1 MTSFKR
7 LTRGIK
13 LLVEHVFD
21 PITSAMQTLTA
32 TGIPL
37 EQCEKEE
44 GTFRVN
50 LSFPVANDYFVGTVP
65 FTRSSILTA
74 PFILPPLQE
83 DFGATSNL
91 ISGYDLI
98 EVSVGQDTRGEA
110 ASLGAAK
117 SGPLDVGRLFM
128 GTVSDLEV
136 SIKSHK
142 INAASFDPFNNEVFT
157 MKIPE
162 IALLNPYSR
171 LNPHVQSG
179 IAIPFNHQD
188 SYLVQ
193 VTGGTNL
200 VSLFISLKFKSKL
213 RTRDIGAAAQNQT
226 PFSAKNFTAETPT
239 LPASDTVIEADTN
252 DGVSTNF
259 KLIDSLI
266 GKKFKGGYNRW
277 GISQYKENII
287 ADAGYE
293 VITVPMFGSWPF
305 VGGGARLAS
314 FTVGND
320 LPYETMPWVNASAGK
335 YETADR
341 ALVPINYPI
350 TIHHVIIAM
359 NYTSG
364 SDGQST
370 TRPTHAVAPGL
381 KHEVGVGLMSGHRS
395 DNIKHQQ
402 VAYAD
407 WIPSTISTKLIDRGD
422 FKHLNTTGAASGY
435 SWDILNCPLTGGT
448 NGTGFTPQGKPIFAA
463 SGNTA
468 TNARSNIGTG
478 APLTANGEQVL
489 DIRWKIS
496 DSTGNP
502 ATWSARQAI
511 LGYNGCWVYLICK
524 KTVN

>member
-1 MTSFKR
+1 MIKFNR

-13 LLVEHVFD
+13 LLVDHIFD
-21 PITSAMQTLTA
+21 PITSVMQTLTA

-37 EQCEKEE
+37 NQYEKEE

-50 LSFPVANDYFVGTVP
+50 LTIPVANQFFSGAVFNKTSALTV
-65 FTRSSILTA
+65 

-83 DFGATSNL
+83 DFGANPNF

-98 EVSVGQDTRGEA
+98 EVSIGQDTRAEA
-110 ASLGAAK
+110 ASLKAATLGPTEVGNLQMGA
-117 SGPLDVGRLFM
+117 
-128 GTVSDLEV
+128 VSDLEL

-142 INAASFDPFNNEVFT
+142 INSVSFDSFNNEVFSI
-157 MKIPE
+157 KIPS

-193 VTGGTNL
+193 VTGDTNL
-200 VSLFISLKFKSKL
+200 VSLFVSLKFKSKL
-213 RTRDIGAAAQNQT
+213 RTRDIGVAAQNQT
-226 PFSAKNFTAETPT
+226 PLSARNFVAQTPT
-239 LPASDTVIEADTN
+239 TPAANTTIEADTN

-266 GKKFKGGYNRW
+266 GNKFRGGYNRW
-277 GISQYKENII
+277 GMSRYKENII

-293 VITVPMFGSWPF
+293 VITVPMFGSWPHVSGGTRM
-305 VGGGARLAS
+305 VG
-314 FTVGND
+314 FEVGND
-320 LPYETMPWVNASAGK
+320 LPYETMPWVNASASK

-350 TIHHVIIAM
+350 TIHHVIVAM
-359 NYTSG
+359 NYTGGSG
-364 SDGQST
+364 ELT

-402 VAYAD
+402 VAFLD
-407 WIPSTISTKLIDRGD
+407 WLPSTVAGSLIDRGD
-422 FKHLNTTGAASGY
+422 FKHVNSSGAASGY

-502 ATWSARQAI
+502 ATWSARQTI

-524 KTVN
+524 KTVS